1 MPTVR
6 GLLLLFHSIFFASL
20 VMRVLAH
27 ICRVVS
33 FSVKT
38 RVMGHFVD
46 LNCARRAYCVVVNEK
61 RAVCTVSANFQN
73 I

>member
-46 LNCARRAYCVVVNEK
+46 
-61 RAVCTVSANFQN
+61 
-73 I
+73 